1 MAPAD
6 QDQEPQ
12 VSEGYGLRVTYH
24 ESESSFT
31 LEWDSET
38 HPEYNYLA
46 DFSEDELTEHL
57 FSALMEKLDNSK
69 DAE

>member
-12 VSEGYGLRVTYH
+12 VSEGHGLRVTYY
-24 ESESSFT
+24 ENEASFT
-31 LEWDSET
+31 FDWDPET

-46 DFSEDELTEHL
+46 DFSEDELAEHL
-57 FSALMEKLDNSK
+57 FGALMEKLNNSK